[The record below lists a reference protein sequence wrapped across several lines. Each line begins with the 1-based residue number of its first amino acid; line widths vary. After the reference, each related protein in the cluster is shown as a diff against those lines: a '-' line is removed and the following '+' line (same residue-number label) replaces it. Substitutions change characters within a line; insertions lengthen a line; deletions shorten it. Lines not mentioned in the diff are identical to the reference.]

1 MNRNSCRTFVPQTK
15 TNNMNNNILN
25 LMAELVK
32 KNGCTF
38 VRVKN
43 YTNAQGEVQDVTIN
57 VGTSYEN
64 AKKRDLQ
71 FLQGLNVSTLKHN
84 YSDVNPELLET
95 ARLEL
100 IKSII
105 APNKAMSEGQKNAY
119 VHLMDGLK
127 FSPETKQIYIFG
139 TKVEGTKVVTKAAEY
154 KADTRKPLTKAK
166 DIIRKDM
173 STGKYRQYVLS
184 QLGAVTINKQTLE
197 LS

>member
-1 MNRNSCRTFVPQTK
+1 
-15 TNNMNNNILN
+15 
-25 LMAELVK
+25 MAELVK

-43 YTNAQGEVQDVTIN
+43 YTNAQGEIQDVTIN

-71 FLQGLNVSTLKHN
+71 FLQGLNVSTIKHN
-84 YSDVNPELLET
+84 YSDVTPELLEA
-95 ARLEL
+95 ARVEL
-100 IKSII
+100 INSILT
-105 APNKAMSEGQKNAY
+105 PNKVMSEAQKNAY

-127 FSPETKQIYIFG
+127 FSPETKQLYIFG
-139 TKVEGTKVVTKAAEY
+139 TKVEGTKVVKKSAEY
-154 KADTRKPLTKAK
+154 KADTRRPLTKAK

-184 QLGAVTINKQTLE
+184 QLGEVTINKQTLE

>member
-1 MNRNSCRTFVPQTK
+1 MN
-15 TNNMNNNILN
+15 TNTIN
-25 LMAELVK
+25 LMAELIK

-43 YTNAQGEVQDVTIN
+43 YTNAQGEIQDVTIN

-71 FLQGLNVSTLKHN
+71 FLQGLNVSTVKHN
-84 YSDVNPELLET
+84 YTDVSPEILEA

-100 IKSII
+100 IASIL
-105 APNKAMSEGQKNAY
+105 APNKAQSEGQKNAY
-119 VHLMDGLK
+119 VHIMDGIK
-127 FSPETKQIYIFG
+127 VHVETSKLYLFG
-139 TKVEGTKVVTKAAEY
+139 TKLEGTKVVKKEAEY

-173 STGKYRQYVLS
+173 STGKYRQYVIKRLS
-184 QLGAVTINKQTLE
+184 EVKVNGQTLE
-197 LS
+197 LA

>member
-1 MNRNSCRTFVPQTK
+1 
-15 TNNMNNNILN
+15 MNNGLIK
-25 LMAELVK
+25 LMGELVK
-32 KNGCTF
+32 KHGCTF

-43 YTNAQGEVQDVTIN
+43 YTNAHGEIQDVTIN

-71 FLQGLNVSTLKHN
+71 YLQGLKVNTIKHN
-84 YSDVNPELLET
+84 YSDVSAELLEA

-100 IKSII
+100 INSIVN
-105 APNKAMSEGQKNAY
+105 PNKVMSEAQKTAY

-127 FSPETKQIYIFG
+127 FNPETEQLYIYG
-139 TKVEGTKVVTKAAEY
+139 TKVEGTKVVKQEAEY

-184 QLGAVTINKQTLE
+184 RLGEVTINKQTLE

>member
-1 MNRNSCRTFVPQTK
+1 
-15 TNNMNNNILN
+15 MNNLFN
-25 LMAELVK
+25 LMSELIK

-38 VRVKN
+38 VRVRN
-43 YTNAQGEVQDVTIN
+43 YTNAQGEIQDVTIN

-71 FLQGLNVSTLKHN
+71 FLQSLKVGSLKNSYADVST
-84 YSDVNPELLET
+84 ELLEV

-100 IKSII
+100 ISSIL
-105 APNKAMSEGQKNAY
+105 APNKAMSEAQKNAY

-127 FSPETKQIYIFG
+127 FSPETKQLYIFG
-139 TKVEGTKVVTKAAEY
+139 TKVEGTKVVKQEGEY

-166 DIIRKDM
+166 DLLRSKL

-184 QLGAVTINKQTLE
+184 QLGEVTINKQTLE